1 MSGLAGYARGG
12 QGGGVSKSQKAR
24 GNVEKAK
31 GGDKTPSSLPA
42 DAEEVLVTPEGA
54 PSVAAQKARH
64 GSLMPPAGTPGGP
77 TPFGD
82 GPEETTPGESPT
94 PETKSLA
101 AHARSGIVL
110 KQVSPKLDMKPDQ
123 PRVASD
129 IPGAGP
135 QGVPPAEAD
144 ELAAFARRGNLDM
157 KPQAVSAQTGLS
169 SHGPAVRASLA
180 RMGGQVRLAPGQF
193 GVWAHPMDPTEKPL
207 RSPSSQVSRNPDKP
221 GSMPEPATPVY

>member
-12 QGGGVSKSQKAR
+12 QSGDVSKSQKAR
-24 GNVEKAK
+24 AGGVEKAK
-31 GGDKTPSSLPA
+31 GGDRTPGSLPA

-54 PSVAAQKARH
+54 PSVAQKARH
-64 GSLMPPAGTPGGP
+64 GNLMPVAGTPGGP

-82 GPEETTPGESPT
+82 EAGETTPGESPT
-94 PETKSLA
+94 PEKSLA
-101 AHARSGIVL
+101 ARARGGVVL
-110 KQVSPKLDMKPDQ
+110 KQVAPKVDMAPDQ
-123 PRVASD
+123 PRVSSD

-144 ELAAFARRGNLDM
+144 ELGAFARRGNQDM
-157 KPQAVSAQTGLS
+157 KPKIVSIQTGLS

-193 GVWAHPMDPTEKPL
+193 GAWAHPMDPTERPL
-207 RSPSSQVSRNPDKP
+207 RTVSTQVSRSADKP
-221 GSMPEPATPVY
+221 GSLPEPAPPVYP